1 MKMKSTKVILTTI
14 VVILLTGIY
23 QFLINKFFPNL
34 DPLMAK
40 FIRKFLQALTIVIYI
55 FIIGW
60 WKNIASLKNVS
71 FKSLYLIL
79 PVIIISFIPILNGFK
94 ENSAYG
100 IFMTLLIALLIGF
113 IEEIECR
120 GIIFSALEHMGA
132 KSSILISSVIFA
144 LLHLLNLCYGADILD
159 TLVQVVFAFG
169 FGLVMAAATYK
180 THSLLPQMLVHA
192 LWDFN
197 SDITN
202 TFEF

>member
-1 MKMKSTKVILTTI
+1 MKNAKIILTTI

-23 QFLINKFFPNL
+23 QVLINKFFPNL

-60 WKNIASLKNVS
+60 WKNIASLKKVS

-100 IFMTLLIALLIGF
+100 IFMTLFIALLIGF
-113 IEEIECR
+113 TEEIEYR

-144 LLHLLNLCYGADILD
+144 STMSYCLCWVRVKASSSLIGA
-159 TLVQVVFAFG
+159 
-169 FGLVMAAATYK
+169 
-180 THSLLPQMLVHA
+180 
-192 LWDFN
+192 
-197 SDITN
+197 
-202 TFEF
+202 